1 MTNWKSVRIACGM
14 LVLGLLVAASSHV
27 WAFGHENK
35 LTFSRA
41 VSLPGVVLPA
51 GAYSF
56 DVVDAGATLDVVV
69 VRNADR
75 TKLFYTGFTNLIERP
90 TNLPK
95 NAIVTFGEA
104 RANEPPP
111 ITTWYEMGSSTG
123 HEFLY
128 R

>member
-1 MTNWKSVRIACGM
+1 M
-14 LVLGLLVAASSHV
+14 LLLGLMLATSSRV
-27 WAFGHENK
+27 GAFGHENR
-35 LTFSRA
+35 LTFNRT

-56 DVVDAGATLDVVV
+56 DVADAGSELNIVV

-75 TKLFYTGFTNLIERP
+75 SRVLYMGFTTPVGR
-90 TNLPK
+90 PK
-95 NAIVTFGEA
+95 NLSKAAAIAFGEA
-104 RANEPPP
+104 PANQPPP
-111 ITTWYEMGSSTG
+111 IAIWYPIGGSLG

>member
-1 MTNWKSVRIACGM
+1 M
-14 LVLGLLVAASSHV
+14 LVLGLIVAASTHV
-27 WAFGHENK
+27 GAFGHENK

-56 DVVDAGATLDVVV
+56 DVADIGALDVVV
-69 VRNADR
+69 VRNAAR
-75 TKLFYTGFTNLIERP
+75 TKQFYMGFTNLINRP
-90 TNLPK
+90 TDLPK
-95 NAIVTFGEA
+95 NAIVTLGEA
-104 RANEPPP
+104 PANEPPP
-111 ITTWYEMGSSTG
+111 ITTWYEMGSSIG